1 MYWPSTSLSD
11 WLKINHYWEKKK
23 KLELEPGGLGYT
35 ANEFEIIIIIVN
47 INNHNNRY

>member
-11 WLKINHYWEKKK
+11 WLRINHYLEKKKK

-35 ANEFEIIIIIVN
+35 ANGFEII
-47 INNHNNRY
+47 